1 MEHTTKTS
9 SSRVYTDLEYEYIDS
24 KQRSMNTIILKID
37 DLKDILKQYPND
49 TDLGNFVRTYV
60 NKHLTE

>member
-49 TDLGNFVRTYV
+49 TDLGNLVRTYV